1 VLIRF
6 FNVLASFVWSLGT
19 TIACFAVLVVI
30 RRLLSLGGT
39 HVVKQNGLRAKELC
53 SPEEWLFRAGDLTW
67 FDMQLLK
74 LKTKTDGQTDG
85 ADDRRVAAHWQLLV
99 FNSIV

>member
-53 SPEEWLFRAGDLTW
+53 SLEE
-67 FDMQLLK
+67 
-74 LKTKTDGQTDG
+74 
-85 ADDRRVAAHWQLLV
+85 
-99 FNSIV
+99 